1 MFLLSRLE
9 YFKKTMV
16 DIVLSCLDIMRSCCI
31 FALRFSVLVY
41 IIEKETEVEYN
52 GYERFF

>member
-1 MFLLSRLE
+1 
-9 YFKKTMV
+9 MV
-16 DIVLSCLDIMRSCCI
+16 DIVLSCLDIMGSYCI

-41 IIEKETEVEYN
+41 IIEKKTEVEYN